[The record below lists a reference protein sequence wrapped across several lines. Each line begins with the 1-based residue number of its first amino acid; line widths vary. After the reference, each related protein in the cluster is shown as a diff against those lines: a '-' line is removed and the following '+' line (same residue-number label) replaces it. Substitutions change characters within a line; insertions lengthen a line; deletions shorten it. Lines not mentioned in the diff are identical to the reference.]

1 MDRIEILESAIK
13 DALKDLCD
21 HPVFDPEI
29 FSTRDYDALFEDGGD
44 CAFVTEIAMILAD
57 ALDSE

>member
-1 MDRIEILESAIK
+1 MRSIEKLESAIK
-13 DALKDLCD
+13 IALKDLCD

-29 FSTRDYDALFEDGGD
+29 FAARDYDALENEGGD

-57 ALDSE
+57 ALDEE